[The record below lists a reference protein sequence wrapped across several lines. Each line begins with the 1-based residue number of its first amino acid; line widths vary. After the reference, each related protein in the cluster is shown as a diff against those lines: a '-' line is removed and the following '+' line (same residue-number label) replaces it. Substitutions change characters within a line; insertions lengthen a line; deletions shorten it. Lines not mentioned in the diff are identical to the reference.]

1 MQIQSRIYDLDLSL
15 WMVKVRQAGDVVMIP
30 DRDIPD
36 LLRSAIEKVLD
47 PDQIGAGIRK
57 LNDIHVAVYEACQVS
72 RDLELVIAHEIYVI
86 SRTSDLSSIQNEGG
100 KKDTILKTI
109 NSLRELTQNHIEYH
123 S

>member
-1 MQIQSRIYDLDLSL
+1 MDLSL

-47 PDQIGAGIRK
+47 PDQIVAGIRK

-72 RDLELVIAHEIYVI
+72 RDLELAIAHEIYVI

-100 KKDTILKTI
+100 KKDTIVKTI
-109 NSLRELTQNHIEYH
+109 NSLRELTQNLSLIHI
-123 S
+123 